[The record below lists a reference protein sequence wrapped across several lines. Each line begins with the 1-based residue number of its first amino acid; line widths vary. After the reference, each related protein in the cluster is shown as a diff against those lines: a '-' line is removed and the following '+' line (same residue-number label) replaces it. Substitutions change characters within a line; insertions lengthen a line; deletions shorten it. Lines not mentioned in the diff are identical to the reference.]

1 MGYTVRIEH
10 KDIEMLER
18 KEDEKYWNNIIKNYS
33 HELPEIEMENKW
45 NKLQKEKR
53 RKVFEEFSPEKV
65 ARESDNIDYKT
76 DEEEFT
82 NEKETDKN
90 KEKNKKRKERTP
102 EGKEA

>member
-33 HELPEIEMENKW
+33 HELPEIEMEKKW

-53 RKVFEEFSPEKV
+53 RKVFEEFSPEKI
-65 ARESDNIDYKT
+65 ARESDNTDYKT
-76 DEEEFT
+76 DEEEIT
-82 NEKETDKN
+82 ETKETN
-90 KEKNKKRKERTP
+90 KKDAEKNKKRKER
-102 EGKEA
+102 